1 MRGAAVNTH
10 WQLGHGE
17 RFAARLPALVREVLT
32 GIGQCMLQGDA
43 RTGLLF
49 VIALAVSSPRVAFGV
64 VLGAF
69 AGTAWSRLRKYD
81 EAARMEGLHGFNA
94 ALVGAAT
101 ALLLEPGWLPLLI
114 AALACVGATALA
126 ELARRRLRFAVYTGP
141 FVVATWL
148 LLFAADRLGIA
159 TAVLEPMG
167 FDGMA
172 NGVASGIGQ
181 VFFVDSELAGL
192 LIVLGIAARSW
203 NAAVW
208 AVAGSAIGAVGAW
221 SAGLAADEI
230 AAGLFGYNSA
240 LAAIALAARGT
251 PAWVVALGSLASV
264 PIVLLL
270 ESTGIPPLTAP
281 FVLATWVTGCAL
293 SAAMRLSSEHRGAT

>member
-10 WQLGHGE
+10 WQLGYGE

-43 RTGLLF
+43 RTGVLF
-49 VIALAVSSPRVAFGV
+49 VIALAVSSPRVALGA
-64 VLGAF
+64 VLGALV
-69 AGTAWSRLRKYD
+69 GTGWSRLRRYD
-81 EAARMEGLHGFNA
+81 EAARTEGLHGFNA

-101 ALLLEPGWLPLLI
+101 ALLFEPGWFPWLI
-114 AALACVGATALA
+114 AASACVFATALA
-126 ELARRRLRFAVYTGP
+126 EAARHRLYFAVYTGP
-141 FVVATWL
+141 FVLATWL
-148 LLFAADRLGIA
+148 LLFVADRLGITA
-159 TAVLEPMG
+159 AVLQPMG
-167 FDGMA
+167 FDGMT
-172 NGVASGIGQ
+172 NSVASGIGQ

-240 LAAIALAARGT
+240 LAAIALAARGA
-251 PAWVVALGSLASV
+251 PAWVVAVGALTAV
-264 PIVLLL
+264 PIVLAF
-270 ESTGIPPLTAP
+270 EAAGIPPLTAP
-281 FVLATWVTGCAL
+281 FVLTTWATGCAL
-293 SAAMRLSSEHRGAT
+293 SAAMRLSSERRGAT